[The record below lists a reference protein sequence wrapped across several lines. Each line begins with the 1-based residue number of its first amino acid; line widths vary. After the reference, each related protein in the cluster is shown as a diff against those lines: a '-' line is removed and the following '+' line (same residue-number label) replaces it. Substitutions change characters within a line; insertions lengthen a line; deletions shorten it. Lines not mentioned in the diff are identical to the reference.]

1 MFLIL
6 WEFEVKPGEVAA
18 FEKVYGPEGLWVQ
31 LFRGDPH
38 YRETKLLKDP
48 SHPRVYYTLDF
59 WESENDY
66 NRFKQ
71 TNQDAYANLD
81 KATENLT
88 IRERNL
94 GCFLQRGPGPI
105 SS

>member
-6 WEFEVKPGEVAA
+6 WEFEVKPGEEIA
-18 FEKVYGPEGLWVQ
+18 FEKVHGPEGLWVQ

-38 YRETKLLKDP
+38 YRETRLLKDP
-48 SHPRVYYTLDF
+48 SRSRIYFTLDF

-71 TNQDAYANLD
+71 NSKEAYATLD
-81 KATENLT
+81 KATETLT
-88 IRERNL
+88 TRERNL
-94 GCFLQRGPGPI
+94 GCFLQRGPEPV

>member
-6 WEFEVKPGEVAA
+6 WEFEVKPGEEVA

-31 LFRGDPH
+31 LFRGDPR

-48 SHPRVYYTLDF
+48 SRSGIYFTLDF

-71 TNQDAYANLD
+71 TNQEAYAKMD
-81 KATENLT
+81 KATESLT
-88 IRERNL
+88 IREQNL
-94 GCFLQRGPGPI
+94 GCFLQREPEPTA
-105 SS
+105 S

>member
-6 WEFEVKPGEVAA
+6 WEFEVKPGEELA
-18 FEKVYGPEGLWVQ
+18 FEKAYGPEGLWGQ
-31 LFRGDPH
+31 LFRGNPH

-48 SHPRVYYTLDF
+48 LHSRIYYTLDF
-59 WESENDY
+59 WESENHY
-66 NRFKQ
+66 KRFQ
-71 TNQDAYANLD
+71 QLNHGTYAELD
-81 KATENLT
+81 KTTECLT

-94 GCFLQRGPGPI
+94 GCFLQHGPEPT

>member
-6 WEFEVKPGEVAA
+6 WEFEVKPGEESA
-18 FEKVYGPEGLWVQ
+18 FEKVYGPEGQWVQ
-31 LFRGDPH
+31 LFRGDSH
-38 YRETKLLKDP
+38 YRETKLLKD
-48 SHPRVYYTLDF
+48 SLRSRIYFTLDF
-59 WESENDY
+59 WESENDF
-66 NRFKQ
+66 NSFKQ
-71 TNQDAYANLD
+71 INQEAYAKLD

-94 GCFLQRGPGPI
+94 GCFLQHGPGPI